1 MILIDGPC
9 MPTLLKILFF
19 AFLFAAVLMLVAGL
33 YSQDTLLI
41 GVAVLFALMAWL
53 VGMEAKKQL
62 NDPFRK

>member
-1 MILIDGPC
+1 ML
-9 MPTLLKILFF
+9 
-19 AFLFAAVLMLVAGL
+19 AVGL

>member
-1 MILIDGPC
+1 

-19 AFLFAAVLMLVAGL
+19 AFLLAAILMLAVGL

-53 VGMEAKKQL
+53 VGMEAKKTAE
-62 NDPFRK
+62 

>member
-1 MILIDGPC
+1 MYAHAPENSV
-9 MPTLLKILFF
+9 F
-19 AFLFAAVLMLVAGL
+19 AFLFAAVLMLLAGL